1 MPTLDV
7 DSKLEPAAILEAAE
21 RLRPPPLQDG
31 DVARLSTPS
40 PRPPIHLVWGWNL
53 YWRPAFW
60 WQDIILA
67 CELTTTCCGSSAG
80 V

>member
-31 DVARLSTPS
+31 DVALLSTPP
-40 PRPPIHLVWGWNL
+40 PRPPISLVWGWRSAVARYHLDPWANHDL
-53 YWRPAFW
+53 LR
-60 WQDIILA
+60 
-67 CELTTTCCGSSAG
+67 SSAG